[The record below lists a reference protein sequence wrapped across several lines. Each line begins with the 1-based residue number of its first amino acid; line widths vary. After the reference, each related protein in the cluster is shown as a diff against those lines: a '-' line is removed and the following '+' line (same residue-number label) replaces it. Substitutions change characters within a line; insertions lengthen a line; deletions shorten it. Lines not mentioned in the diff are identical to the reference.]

1 MTAVP
6 ARQAATML
14 VGRDR
19 IFFTGR
25 LRRSLEPRLLGAL
38 SIYAVP
44 QGEFEIAIAGAPPQ
58 RVQMAAVPAY
68 IPHQLRPPAGRI
80 FNLLVEPESVG
91 ADTADMLADAFGPA
105 AGPAQPFI
113 ARLNA
118 ADEMIRSR
126 PAAFEIGTSDFD
138 RLFFGADLV
147 GRSVDPRTAE
157 ILRMMV
163 DEPNEQRLAAADY
176 ARHVGLS
183 VSRMLRLFR
192 DDTDIPFRKLRMWKR
207 ARRFLDQANGTAR
220 LTDVALDLG
229 YPDASHFS
237 NSIRRIFG
245 MGPALMRA
253 GAKDMLIRPCA
264 GYMLSGT

>member
-6 ARQAATML
+6 ALQQATML

-19 IFFTGR
+19 IFYTGR

-44 QGEFEIAIAGAPPQ
+44 QGDFEIAIDGGPSRRSRFA
-58 RVQMAAVPAY
+58 VVPAY
-68 IPHQLRPPAGRI
+68 VPHQLRPPAGRI
-80 FNLLVEPESVG
+80 FNLLIEPESVDALTAG
-91 ADTADMLADAFGPA
+91 ILLAAFDADGPT
-105 AGPAQPFI
+105 PPLMTRFH
-113 ARLNA
+113 A
-118 ADEMIRSR
+118 ADELIRAR
-126 PAAFEIGTSDFD
+126 PATLRTATSDFD
-138 RLFFGADLV
+138 RLFFGADLG
-147 GRSVDPRTAE
+147 GRMMDPRVSE
-157 ILRMMV
+157 ILRLMV
-163 DEPNEQRLAAADY
+163 DEPNEQRLAAEDY
-176 ARHVGLS
+176 AVHVGLS

-192 DDTDIPFRKLRMWKR
+192 DDTGIPFRKLRMWKR

-229 YPDASHFS
+229 YPDSSHFS

-253 GAKDMLIRPCA
+253 GARDMQIRPCA
-264 GYMLSGT
+264 GYMLYAT